1 MSINIRTDFMQ
12 HAELF
17 GNPVLFTNWLI
28 QRDTIPK
35 DWYCYDLRGTR
46 QSPNVKIALVD
57 KTARYH
63 AGTVLSPTPLK
74 RKETAS
80 RRVNSAF
87 HLLGEEMTLEQFCE
101 EHSLE
106 YPQDDRKFAIKAASF
121 DEAALFYAMTPEE
134 DQRLGCIGHVRMDF
148 GHRGQ
153 EFWHTWWPRGP
164 EELNSPEFK
173 AELQEVVDELRTSVL
188 KDLAGMTKYC
198 WGHGGE
204 VGGWP
209 ANYGY
214 IVETENYRYCLRCNP
229 VPGDYQA
236 YDMNSGQVCDE
247 LEIAL
252 HRGDGS
258 ETALSYHLNAAE
270 KEVLL
275 RKMEDYCQEQTGMG
289 LAEYSAQ
296 IMAEAP
302 EPPTGPTM

>member
-148 GHRGQ
+148 GHQGQ

-188 KDLAGMTKYC
+188 KDLASMTKYC

-236 YDMNSGQVCDE
+236 YVLAYMDEGPSILSCATRLLHHLSG
-247 LEIAL
+247 IF
-252 HRGDGS
+252 
-258 ETALSYHLNAAE
+258 
-270 KEVLL
+270 
-275 RKMEDYCQEQTGMG
+275 QEQASRGPVRTVTLTDRKLRQRIREKKMAMG
-289 LAEYSAQ
+289 HKPDDHEDAEIS
-296 IMAEAP
+296 MR
-302 EPPTGPTM
+302 